1 MVWATGSHL
10 WVPAWGVCPMWA
22 TGSHLWV
29 PAWGVC
35 PTWTTGSHLWVPA
48 WGVCPTWT
56 TGSHL
61 WVPAWGVSYVG
72 IGVIL
77 WVPAWDACPTW
88 TMGSYLWV
96 PAWDVCPTLTLGSYS
111 WGPTMGCVSY
121 MGTRVIPTLG
131 HVLHGYE
138 GHTYVCH
145 HGTHV
150 LHGQWGHSYHGMC
163 PTWTLGSYLWVPL
176 WDMSYMDTG
185 VVPMGPTMGRV
196 LHGQQDHT
204 SGSQLN
210 TGPPWAPTP
219 PRQGPMRTPA
229 PSHGSH
235 LRPGP
240 PHLRAPPSLW
250 VPPRPHPRVVTVLTL
265 AHLGAHR
272 SVPAAPPAHGDGDEG
287 TEGPPGRQVE
297 RSPRH
302 STAGELGCSG
312 DTGGTDVPVSPRRA
326 VNVPV
331 VSPSSPV
338 CGEVTMG
345 TPISPR
351 WERAASGGPPA
362 TPLGL

>member
-1 MVWATGSHL
+1 MGSIMGHVSYIDTRVILMGSHYGMCVL
-10 WVPAWGVCPMWA
+10 HGHQAHPYPG
-22 TGSHLWV
+22 T
-29 PAWGVC
+29 C
-35 PTWTTGSHLWVPA
+35 PTWIRGSYLCVPP
-48 WGVCPTWT
+48 WNTCPTWAV
-56 TGSHL
+56 GSFL
-61 WVPAWGVSYVG
+61 PWDVSYMD
-72 IGVIL
+72 IGVI
-77 WVPAWDACPTW
+77 P
-88 TMGSYLWV
+88 MGS
-96 PAWDVCPTLTLGSYS
+96 
-111 WGPTMGCVSY
+111 TM
-121 MGTRVIPTLG
+121 G
-131 HVLHGYE
+131 HVLHGHW
-138 GHTYVCH
+138 GRTYGSH
-145 HGTHV
+145 
-150 LHGQWGHSYHGMC
+150 HGMC
-163 PTWTLGSYLWVPL
+163 PAWTLGSYLWVPP

-219 PRQGPMRTPA
+219 PRQGPMRTPS

-272 SVPAAPPAHGDGDEG
+272 SVPAAPPAHRDGDEG